1 MHRGPVSGQVATHM
15 TTTLYSGPLSMF
27 GAKVEIAAREKGV
40 PFDLVMVPFTT
51 DDAYEPKHPEVLRVN
66 PVKQQVPVWVDTI
79 GGDQGDHGGPDEV
92 ALFDSTQILEYLE
105 DRYPRPAHLALWPR
119 GIAERARARQLEQKS
134 DEVFFPHV
142 IKLFGLQHDMKSAA
156 AVAAC
161 AGCARFYDEME
172 GLLATR
178 EHLAGPYSFA
188 DIAFYMACVFADRKG
203 AGMTDATPR
212 LLAWRTRVGERPA
225 VRAVVDPMM
234 RFLASQ
240 GRGVPAFLR
249 R

>member
-1 MHRGPVSGQVATHM
+1 M
-15 TTTLYSGPLSMF
+15 TRIYSGPLSMF

-40 PFDLVMVPFTT
+40 AFELVMVPFIEG
-51 DDAYEPKHPEVLRVN
+51 DAYEPKHPEVLRVN
-66 PVKQQVPVWVDTI
+66 PVKQQVPVLVD
-79 GGDQGDHGGPDEV
+79 DEV
-92 ALFDSTQILEYLE
+92 SLFDSTQIFEYLE
-105 DRYPRPAHLALWPR
+105 DRYPAPALWPE
-119 GIAERARARQLEQKS
+119 GIADRARARQLEQKS
-134 DEVFFPHV
+134 DEVFFPNV
-142 IKLFGLQHDMKSAA
+142 IKLFGLQEAMQSAP

-161 AGCARFYDEME
+161 AACARYYDEME

-178 EHLAGPYSFA
+178 DYLAGPYGFA

-234 RFLASQ
+234 QFLASQ
-240 GRGVPAFLR
+240 GRGVPAFLQR
-249 R
+249 

>member
-1 MHRGPVSGQVATHM
+1 M

-66 PVKQQVPVWVDTI
+66 PVKQQVPVWVDTVD
-79 GGDQGDHGGPDEV
+79 GGV
-92 ALFDSTQILEYLE
+92 SLFDSTQIFEYLE
-105 DRYPRPAHLALWPR
+105 DRYPGPAHLALWPE

-134 DEVFFPHV
+134 DEVFFPNV
-142 IKLFGLQHDMKSAA
+142 IRLFGLQHDMKSTA

-161 AGCARFYDEME
+161 AGCARFYEEME
-172 GLLATR
+172 GLLAER
-178 EHLAGPYSFA
+178 EYLAGPYSFA
-188 DIAFYMACVFADRKG
+188 DIAFYMAYVFADRKG
-203 AGMTDATPR
+203 AGMTGATPR

-234 RFLASQ
+234 AFLASH
-240 GRGVPAFLR
+240 GRGVPAFLQR
-249 R
+249 

>member
-1 MHRGPVSGQVATHM
+1 M

-66 PVKQQVPVWVDTI
+66 PVKQQVPVWVD
-79 GGDQGDHGGPDEV
+79 GGDGDGHDEV

-105 DRYPRPAHLALWPR
+105 DRYPGPAHVALWPT
-119 GIAERARARQLEQKS
+119 GIAGRARARQLEQKS
-134 DEVFFPHV
+134 DEVFFPNV
-142 IKLFGLQHDMKSAA
+142 IRLFGLQHDMGSAP

-161 AGCARFYDEME
+161 AACARFYDEME

-178 EHLAGPYSFA
+178 EYLAGPYSFA
-188 DIAFYMACVFADRKG
+188 DIAFYMAYVFADRKG

-234 RFLASQ
+234 RFLASH
-240 GRGVPAFLR
+240 GRGVPAFLQR
-249 R
+249 

>member
-1 MHRGPVSGQVATHM
+1 MHRRPVSGEVATHM

-66 PVKQQVPVWVDTI
+66 PVKQQVPVWVDS
-79 GGDQGDHGGPDEV
+79 EV
-92 ALFDSTQILEYLE
+92 SLFDSTQILEYLE
-105 DRYPRPAHLALWPR
+105 DRYPGPAHLALWPR

-178 EHLAGPYSFA
+178 EHLGGAYSFA

-203 AGMTDATPR
+203 AGMTGATPR
-212 LLAWRTRVGERPA
+212 LLAWRARVGERPA

-234 RFLASQ
+234 RFLTSH
-240 GRGVPAFLR
+240 GRGVPAFLQR
-249 R
+249 